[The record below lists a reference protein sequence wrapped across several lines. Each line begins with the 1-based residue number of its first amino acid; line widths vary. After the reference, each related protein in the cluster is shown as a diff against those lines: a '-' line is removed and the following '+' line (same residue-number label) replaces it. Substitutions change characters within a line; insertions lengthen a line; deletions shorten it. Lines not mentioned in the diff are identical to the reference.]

1 MPAPLGIGVV
11 GAGSVGI
18 RGALAHLSLE
28 DVQDRV
34 FLAAVCDPVPGR
46 AAAAARRFGVVQA
59 YERYE
64 DLLEDTAVDAVT
76 LCSPIGLHYEQG
88 LKAIEAG
95 KHVHFNKT
103 MTTTAAEATD
113 LIERA
118 EAAGV
123 KLVAS
128 PGEMLRPLNRA
139 IRRLGESGALGK
151 ISWAMTGAAFG
162 TYHEEEP
169 VRQGGETVDAIDP
182 SWYWRKPGGGPLYDM
197 TVYGLHALTG
207 ILGPAKRVVA
217 MSGLGLEHRKFQ
229 GALQECTADD
239 NSLLLLDFGASVFG
253 FVHGTF
259 AGDVTG
265 LRGVNVYGSEGVVE
279 GDLHNGSPLAYP
291 GRERVRPGQFGD
303 VVLLPHVTEA
313 HAALEEA
320 HVFEDVM
327 QLVDCV
333 REDVTSVCDPRHAA
347 HVIEIIEAGYR
358 SAETERA
365 QELETTFDLDLE
377 EVTAWSA

>member
-11 GAGSVGI
+11 GAGSIGI

-46 AAAAARRFGVVQA
+46 AAAAARRFGVARA
-59 YERYE
+59 YERYD

-76 LCSPIGLHYEQG
+76 LCTPIGLHYEQG
-88 LKAIEAG
+88 LQAIEAG

-113 LIERA
+113 LIARA
-118 EAAGV
+118 EVAGA

-128 PGEMLRPLNRA
+128 PGEMLRQLNRA
-139 IRRLGESGALGK
+139 IRQLVESGALGK

-162 TYHEEEP
+162 TYHEDEP
-169 VRQGGETVDAIDP
+169 VRQGGGTVDAIDP
-182 SWYWRKPGGGPLYDM
+182 SWYWRKPGGGPLFDM

-217 MSGLGLEHRKFQ
+217 MSGIGLERRQFQ
-229 GALQECTADD
+229 GVLQECTADD
-239 NSLLLLDFGASVFG
+239 NSLLILDFGASVFG

-259 AGDVTG
+259 AGDLTG
-265 LRGVNVYGSEGVVE
+265 LRGVNVYGTEGVVE
-279 GDLHNGSPLAYP
+279 GALHNGFPLDYP
-291 GRERVRPGQFGD
+291 GRERAWPGQFGD

-327 QLVDCV
+327 QLVDGV
-333 REDVTSVCDPRHAA
+333 RDDVATVCDPRHAA

-358 SAETERA
+358 SAETGRA
-365 QELETTFDLDLE
+365 QELETTFHLDLAQL
-377 EVTAWSA
+377 TAWSA

>member
-1 MPAPLGIGVV
+1 M
-11 GAGSVGI
+11 
-18 RGALAHLSLE
+18 
-28 DVQDRV
+28 
-34 FLAAVCDPVPGR
+34 
-46 AAAAARRFGVVQA
+46 
-59 YERYE
+59 
-64 DLLEDTAVDAVT
+64 DAVT
-76 LCSPIGLHYEQG
+76 LCTPIGLHYEQG
-88 LKAIEAG
+88 LQAIEAG

-118 EAAGV
+118 ETAGV

-139 IRRLGESGALGK
+139 IRQLVVSGTLGR

-162 TYHEEEP
+162 TYHEDEP
-169 VRQGGETVDAIDP
+169 VRQEGDAVDAIDP
-182 SWYWRKPGGGPLYDM
+182 SWYWQKPGGGPLYDM

-207 ILGPAKRVVA
+207 ILGPAKRVGA
-217 MSGLGLEHRKFQ
+217 MSGIGLEHREFQ
-229 GALQECTADD
+229 GVLQECTADD
-239 NSLLLLDFGASVFG
+239 NSLLLLDFGASVFA

-259 AGDVTG
+259 AGDLTG

-279 GDLHNGSPLAYP
+279 GALHNGLPLAYP
-291 GRERVRPGQFGD
+291 GRERCRPGEFGD

-320 HVFEDVM
+320 HVFEDLM
-327 QLVDCV
+327 QLVDSV
-333 REDVTSVCDPRHAA
+333 RDDVATVCDPRHAA

-358 SAETERA
+358 SAETGQA
-365 QELETTFDLDLE
+365 QELETTFHLDLAE
-377 EVTAWSA
+377 LTAWSA

>member
-1 MPAPLGIGVV
+1 VPAPLGIGVV
-11 GAGSVGI
+11 GAGSIGI

-46 AAAAARRFGVVQA
+46 AAAAAARFGVARA

-64 DLLEDTAVDAVT
+64 DLLEDPAVDAVT
-76 LCSPIGLHYEQG
+76 LCTPIGLHYEQG
-88 LKAIEAG
+88 LQAIEAG

-103 MTTTAAEATD
+103 MTTTAAAATD
-113 LIERA
+113 LIGRA
-118 EAAGV
+118 ETAGV

-139 IRRLGESGALGK
+139 IRRLVESGALGK

-162 TYHEEEP
+162 TYHEDEP
-169 VRQGGETVDAIDP
+169 VRQGGRMVDAIDP
-182 SWYWRKPGGGPLYDM
+182 SWYWRNPGGGPLFDM

-217 MSGLGLEHRKFQ
+217 MSGIGLERREFQ
-229 GALQECTADD
+229 GVLQECTADD

-259 AGDVTG
+259 AGDLTG
-265 LRGVNVYGSEGVVE
+265 IRGVNVYGTEGVVE
-279 GDLHNGSPLAYP
+279 GALHNGFPLDYP
-291 GRERVRPGQFGD
+291 GRERARPGQFGD
-303 VVLLPHVTEA
+303 VALLPHVTEA

-320 HVFEDVM
+320 HVFEEVM

-333 REDVTSVCDPRHAA
+333 RDDITTLCDPRHAA

-358 SAETERA
+358 SAETGRA

>member
-1 MPAPLGIGVV
+1 VPPRLGIGVV
-11 GAGSVGI
+11 GAGSIGI
-18 RGALAHLSLE
+18 RGALAHLALE

-46 AAAAARRFGVVQA
+46 AAAAARRFDVARA
-59 YERYE
+59 YGRYE
-64 DLLEDTAVDAVT
+64 DLLEDPAVDVVT

-118 EAAGV
+118 QAAGV

-139 IRRLGESGALGK
+139 IRRLVESGALGK
-151 ISWAMTGAAFG
+151 ISWAVTGAAFG

-169 VRQGGETVDAIDP
+169 VRQGVERVDAIDP

-197 TVYGLHALTG
+197 TVYGIHALTG
-207 ILGPAKRVVA
+207 ILGPAKRVAA
-217 MSGLGLEHRKFQ
+217 MSGLGLEHREFQ

-259 AGDVTG
+259 AGDLTG
-265 LRGVNVYGSEGVVE
+265 LRGVNVYGSEGVIE
-279 GDLHNGSPLAYP
+279 GDLHNGSPLDYP
-291 GRERVRPGQFGD
+291 GRERARPGQFGD

-333 REDVTSVCDPRHAA
+333 REDVTSVCDPRHSA
-347 HVIEIIEAGYR
+347 HVIEIIEAAYR
-358 SAETERA
+358 SAETGQA
-365 QELETTFDLDLE
+365 QELETTFELVLE

>member
-1 MPAPLGIGVV
+1 VARLGIGVV
-11 GAGSVGI
+11 GAGSIGI
-18 RGALAHLSLE
+18 RGALAHLSLQ

-46 AAAAARRFGVVQA
+46 AAAAASRFGMARA
-59 YERYE
+59 YEHYE
-64 DLLEDTAVDAVT
+64 DLLEDPAVDAVT

-88 LKAIEAG
+88 LLAIEAG

-118 EAAGV
+118 EVAGV

-139 IRRLGESGALGK
+139 IRRLVESGMLGK

-169 VRQGGETVDAIDP
+169 VRRGSGTAGAIDP

-217 MSGLGLEHRKFQ
+217 LSGIGLEHREFQ
-229 GALQECTADD
+229 GVLQECTADD

-259 AGDVTG
+259 AGDLTG
-265 LRGVNVYGSEGVVE
+265 LRGVNVYGSEGAVE
-279 GDLHNGSPLAYP
+279 GGLHNGLPLDYP
-291 GRERVRPGQFGD
+291 GRERARPGQFGD
-303 VVLLPHVTEA
+303 VALLPHVTEA

-327 QLVDCV
+327 QLVDWV
-333 REDVTSVCDPRHAA
+333 REDVPTVCDPRHAA

-358 SAETERA
+358 SAERGQA
-365 QELETTFDLDLE
+365 QELATTFDLELE

>member
-1 MPAPLGIGVV
+1 V
-11 GAGSVGI
+11 GAGSIGI
-18 RGALAHLSLE
+18 RGALAHLALE

-46 AAAAARRFGVVQA
+46 ATAAAKRFGVARA

-88 LKAIEAG
+88 LKAIESG
-95 KHVHFNKT
+95 KHIHFNKT

-118 EAAGV
+118 ATAAL

-139 IRRLGESGALGK
+139 IRRLVENGALGK
-151 ISWAMTGAAFG
+151 ISWAVTGAAFG

-169 VRQGGETVDAIDP
+169 VRQGNGAGAIDP

-197 TVYGLHALTG
+197 TVYGLHTVTG
-207 ILGPAKRVVA
+207 ILGPAKRVAA
-217 MSGLGLEHRKFQ
+217 MSGIGIAAREFQ
-229 GALQECTADD
+229 GQKRECTADD
-239 NSLLLLDFGASVFG
+239 NSLLLLDFGDSVFA

-259 AGDVTG
+259 AGWLTALG
-265 LRGVNVYGSEGVVE
+265 AVNVYGSEGTVE
-279 GDLHNGSPLAYP
+279 GALHNGSPLRYP
-291 GRERVRPGQFGD
+291 GDERVQPGRNGD
-303 VVLLPHVTEA
+303 AVLLPHVTEE
-313 HAALEEA
+313 HAALGEA
-320 HVFEDVM
+320 FVFEDVM
-327 QLVDCV
+327 QLIDCV
-333 REDVTSVCDPRHAA
+333 RDDVATVCDAHHAR
-347 HVIEIIEAGYR
+347 HVIEIIEVAYR
-358 SAETERA
+358 SAETGRTHD
-365 QELETTFDLDLE
+365 LETSFDHDLVGTRQRGE
-377 EVTAWSA
+377 NA

>member
-1 MPAPLGIGVV
+1 MPARVGIGVV
-11 GAGSVGI
+11 GAGSIGI

-46 AAAAARRFGVVQA
+46 AAVAARRFDVARA

-64 DLLEDTAVDAVT
+64 DLLDDTAVDAVT

-88 LKAIEAG
+88 LKAIERS

-113 LIERA
+113 LIDRA
-118 EAAGV
+118 TAAGL

-139 IRRLGESGALGK
+139 IRRLVESGVLGK
-151 ISWAMTGAAFG
+151 ISWAVTGAAFG
-162 TYHEEEP
+162 TYHEQEP
-169 VRQGGETVDAIDP
+169 VRQGNGAADVIDP

-207 ILGPAKRVVA
+207 ILGPAVRVAA
-217 MSGLGLEHRKFQ
+217 MSGLAIPEREFQ
-229 GALQECTADD
+229 GELRECTADD
-239 NSLLLLDFGASVFG
+239 NSMLLLDFGDSVFA

-259 AGDVTG
+259 AGRLTG
-265 LRGVNVYGSEGVVE
+265 LGAVNVYGSNGAVE
-279 GDLHNGSPLAYP
+279 GGLFNGSPLQYP
-291 GRERVRPGQFGD
+291 GYERVRPGRDGD
-303 VVLLPHVTEA
+303 AVLLPHVNDA
-313 HAALEEA
+313 HAALGEA
-320 HVFEDVM
+320 FVFEDVM

-333 REDVTSVCDPRHAA
+333 RDDLPSACDARHAC
-347 HVIEIIEAGYR
+347 HVIEIIEAAYR
-358 SAETERA
+358 SAETGRTQDLA
-365 QELETTFDLDLE
+365 TSFDRDVVE
-377 EVTAWSA
+377 ATASW

>member
-11 GAGSVGI
+11 GAGSIGI

-46 AAAAARRFGVVQA
+46 AAAAARRFGVARA

-76 LCSPIGLHYEQG
+76 LCTPIGLHYEQG
-88 LKAIEAG
+88 LQAIEAG

-113 LIERA
+113 LIARA
-118 EAAGV
+118 EVAGAT
-123 KLVAS
+123 LVAS

-139 IRRLGESGALGK
+139 IRRLVESGALGK

-162 TYHEEEP
+162 TYHEDEP
-169 VRQGGETVDAIDP
+169 VRQGGGTVDAIDP
-182 SWYWRKPGGGPLYDM
+182 SWYWRKPGGGPLFDM

-207 ILGPAKRVVA
+207 ILGPAKSVMA
-217 MSGLGLEHRKFQ
+217 MSGIGLEHREFQ
-229 GALQECTADD
+229 GVLQECTADD

-265 LRGVNVYGSEGVVE
+265 LRGVNVYGTGGVVE
-279 GDLHNGSPLAYP
+279 GALHNGVPLDYP
-291 GRERVRPGQFGD
+291 GRERARPGQFGD

-333 REDVTSVCDPRHAA
+333 REDVATVCEPRHAA

-358 SAETERA
+358 SAERGQA
-365 QELETTFDLDLE
+365 QELATTFDLELE

>member
-1 MPAPLGIGVV
+1 VPAPLGIGVV
-11 GAGSVGI
+11 GAGSIGI
-18 RGALAHLSLE
+18 RGALAHLSLD

-46 AAAAARRFGVVQA
+46 APAAARRFGVARA

-64 DLLEDTAVDAVT
+64 DLLQDPAVDAVT
-76 LCSPIGLHYEQG
+76 LCAPIALHYQQG
-88 LKAIEAG
+88 LQAIDAG
-95 KHVHFNKT
+95 KHVHVNKT
-103 MTTTAAEATD
+103 MTTTAGEAVD

-118 EAAGV
+118 EVAGV

-139 IRRLGESGALGK
+139 IRRLVESGALGK

-169 VRQGGETVDAIDP
+169 VRQGGGTVDAIDP

-207 ILGPAKRVVA
+207 ILGPAKRVMA
-217 MSGLGLEHRKFQ
+217 MSGIGLEQREFQ
-229 GALQECTADD
+229 GVLQDCTADD
-239 NSLLLLDFGASVFG
+239 NTLLLLDFGASVFG
-253 FVHGTF
+253 FLHGTF
-259 AGDVTG
+259 AGDITG

-279 GDLHNGSPLAYP
+279 GGLHNGFPLAYP
-291 GRERVRPGQFGD
+291 GHERARPGQFGD

-327 QLVDCV
+327 QLVDSV
-333 REDVTSVCDPRHAA
+333 RDDVASVCDPRHAA

-358 SAETERA
+358 SAETGRA
-365 QELETTFDLDLE
+365 QELETTFALEPE
-377 EVTAWSA
+377 EVTARSG

>member
-1 MPAPLGIGVV
+1 VTARLGIGVV
-11 GAGSVGI
+11 GAGSIGI
-18 RGALAHLSLE
+18 RGALAHLSLA

-46 AAAAARRFGVVQA
+46 AGAAAARFGVARA

-64 DLLEDTAVDAVT
+64 DLLEDHAVDAVT

-88 LKAIEAG
+88 VKAVEAG

-118 EAAGV
+118 EAAAV

-128 PGEMLRPLNRA
+128 PGEMLHPRNRA
-139 IRRLGESGALGK
+139 VRRLVESGVLGK
-151 ISWAMTGAAFG
+151 ISWAATGAAFG
-162 TYHEEEP
+162 TYHEDEP
-169 VRQGGETVDAIDP
+169 VRREGEIDP
-182 SWYWRKPGGGPLYDM
+182 SWYWRRPGGGPLYDM

-207 ILGPAKRVVA
+207 ILGPARRVVA
-217 MSGLGLEHRKFQ
+217 MSGVGIRQREFQ
-229 GALQECTADD
+229 GALHECDADD
-239 NSLLLLDFGASVFG
+239 NSLLLLDFGASVFA

-259 AGDVTG
+259 AGSVTG
-265 LRGVNVYGSEGVVE
+265 GGQVNVYGSEGTVE
-279 GDLHNGSPLAYP
+279 GELHNGSPLEYP
-291 GRERVRPGQFGD
+291 GGER
-303 VVLLPHVTEA
+303 LPHVRDA

-327 QLVDCV
+327 QLVDWVCD
-333 REDVTSVCDPRHAA
+333 DVPSVCNAHHAR
-347 HVIEIIEAGYR
+347 HVIEIIEAAYR
-358 SAETERA
+358 SAETGRA
-365 QELETTFDLDLE
+365 QELETTF
-377 EVTAWSA
+377 